1 MCANCAFHSGPSPNK
16 DVLSATIKLQPGTYH
31 LKFIVDGDMVLSK
44 NLPTAV
50 DFTNSLVNY
59 IEVVPKEGQ
68 LLVPGESSAIPVP
81 YRAPPGVHP
90 PLTLPPTPELLAISG
105 SHLDASSSLRGS
117 IPGIS
122 QSLKLA
128 EDEQFHNE
136 IPLVLKDLDAAE
148 ETKKYQR
155 TNAVTSTSL
164 PPPPSLPQFMGKS
177 ILNGTT
183 PMKDDASVLILPNH
197 TVLNHLATTNIKN
210 KTLASSGTTRYGR
223 KVGAFLSAGLLEH
236 HG

>member
-1 MCANCAFHSGPSPNK
+1 
-16 DVLSATIKLQPGTYH
+16 VLSAIIKLQPGTYH

-44 NLPTAV
+44 HLPTAV

-68 LLVPGESSAIPVP
+68 SLVPPTSAESSAIPVP
-81 YRAPPGVHP
+81 ISGSVGISEKQSVVSYRAPPGVHP
-90 PLTLPPTPELLAISG
+90 PLTLPPTPELLAVT
-105 SHLDASSSLRGS
+105 DAGLPAPSRSS
-117 IPGIS
+117 IPGIPR
-122 QSLKLA
+122 SLKLR
-128 EDEQFHNE
+128 DGEQFHNE
-136 IPLVLKDLDAAE
+136 IPMVLKDLDAPE
-148 ETKKYQR
+148 ESRRYQR

-164 PPPPSLPQFMGKS
+164 APPPSLPQFLGKS

-223 KVGAFLSAGLLEH
+223 KVHCSLARDQWQH
-236 HG
+236 R